1 MDPRYLKIVDA
12 LLLLALFIGAPAISA
27 VLGCAA
33 WKGRP
38 SGFDRERY
46 ALSAVASLA
55 GAAFLMVYVQRMD
68 ADVRTAQYY
77 VQLACFLL
85 SVFLFGIAGGCL
97 VGMFLYRRG
106 EKPSE

>member
-12 LLLLALFIGAPAISA
+12 LVLLALFAGAPAISA
-27 VLGCAA
+27 VVGYAA

-46 ALSAVASLA
+46 ALSFVAS
-55 GAAFLMVYVQRMD
+55 GAAAMFLMMYAQRM

-77 VQLACFLL
+77 LQLACFLL
-85 SVFLFGIAGGCL
+85 GVFLFGIAGGC
-97 VGMFLYRRG
+97 VFGVFLYRRG
-106 EKPSE
+106 EKPPE